1 MGLPNL
7 NRVLALEAPEQ
18 VADGAGGFS
27 ETWTVLGTLW
37 AEVKPRTGRDRER
50 EAVGAARVDYRI
62 TVRALPVGEAARPM
76 PGQRF
81 RDGVR
86 LFRIVAVADQDAA
99 GRYLTCFAR
108 EEVAA

>member
-1 MGLPNL
+1 MSLPNL
-7 NRVLALEAPEQ
+7 NRLLALEAPTQ

-27 ETWTVLGTLW
+27 ETWAVLGSLW

-50 EAVGAARVDYRI
+50 EAVGTARVEYRI
-62 TVRALPVGEAARPM
+62 TVRALPVGQSSRPT

-81 RDGVR
+81 REGVR
-86 LFRIVAVADQDAA
+86 LFRIVAVADQGAE
-99 GRYLTCFAR
+99 GRFLTCFAR